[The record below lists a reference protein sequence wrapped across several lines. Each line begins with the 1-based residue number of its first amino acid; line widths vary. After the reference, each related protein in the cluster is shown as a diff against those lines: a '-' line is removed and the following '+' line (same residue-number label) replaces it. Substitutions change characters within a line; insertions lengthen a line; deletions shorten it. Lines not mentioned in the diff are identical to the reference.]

1 MGKQV
6 SSGKVRLFQK
16 EVLKY
21 IVLDFENLVFENLVF
36 GDGLQVREVLR
47 LQRIEH
53 CDSIDRNFSPVPRP
67 GFT

>member
-16 EVLKY
+16 KVLKY
-21 IVLDFENLVFENLVF
+21 IVLDFENLFLEF
-36 GDGLQVREVLR
+36 GFWCWASISRSRAIEI
-47 LQRIEH
+47 IEH
-53 CDSIDRNFSPVPRP
+53 CDSIDRNSPPVSRP